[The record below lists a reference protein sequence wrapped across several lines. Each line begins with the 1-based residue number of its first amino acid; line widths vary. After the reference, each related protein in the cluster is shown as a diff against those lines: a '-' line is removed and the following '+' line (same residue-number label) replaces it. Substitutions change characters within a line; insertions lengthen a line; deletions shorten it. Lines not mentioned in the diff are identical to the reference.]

1 MTGLAELTTVAEMKP
16 LHAGALRATATVVE
30 KELRILRRDWVGIC
44 LLILAPIVV
53 ISMAGFALAKV
64 YGGDAG
70 VHPLLL
76 VDEDHG
82 EAAKA
87 IADALAAIKEVDLRA
102 IDSRAEA
109 QRMVR
114 DREEAAAALVI
125 PAGTTTTLSEGGRP
139 QLLLYTD
146 PVKHLEIVNFKL
158 LMSEVLGRV
167 SAAAVDR
174 ARSDGIAAEGSLRK
188 QLEEGANA
196 SADLRASL
204 LNLEREA
211 SRRQVQSEKLVDR
224 QLLLAQER
232 IQEAIDQQLARIGE
246 QLTMA
251 DESRRAQL
259 TELRDYFMKLA
270 QAREQF
276 GEWLMRLR
284 DLAGS
289 RATEIPPPPAVSA
302 PPPHPPHLPAPD
314 AAAPKA
320 ATLTSVHTHRTRPS

>member
-1 MTGLAELTTVAEMKP
+1 MGCEMPYDRIGRRDHRCGKKP
-16 LHAGALRATATVVE
+16 LHPGALRATAAVVE

-53 ISMAGFALAKV
+53 ISVAGFSLAKV

-70 VHPLLL
+70 AHPLLL

-82 EAAKA
+82 QAAKA

-114 DREEAAAALVI
+114 DRGEAAAALVI
-125 PAGTTTTLSEGGRP
+125 PAGTTTRLSEGGKP
-139 QLLLYTD
+139 QLLFYTD

-158 LMSEVLGRV
+158 LISEVLRRL
-167 SAAAVDR
+167 SAAAVDK
-174 ARSDGIAAEGSLRK
+174 ARSEGIADQGRFRK
-188 QLEEGANA
+188 QLEDGANA

-204 LNLEREA
+204 VNLQREA
-211 SRRQVQSEKLVDR
+211 SRRQAQSEKLLDR
-224 QLLLAQER
+224 QLLFAQER
-232 IQEAIDQQLARIGE
+232 IQETIDQQLARIGE
-246 QLTMA
+246 QLTVA
-251 DESRRAQL
+251 GESQRAQL
-259 TELRDYFMKLA
+259 IDLRDYFMRLA

-276 GEWLMRLR
+276 GQWLMRLR

-289 RATEIPPPPAVSA
+289 RASEIPRASVAAIRFAVNLQLA
-302 PPPHPPHLPAPD
+302 G
-314 AAAPKA
+314 
-320 ATLTSVHTHRTRPS
+320 VF